1 MNDNVSEDEFLFDD
15 LNPENKQPTN
25 NEQSTNK
32 ELELYNNENIESEQ
46 KLNNDYFSNEE
57 VIKRNETIENKQ
69 PINND
74 SFIEEE
80 KDLDNKKNIKYILI
94 GGVAAI
100 IVLLLIMLLPKLAN
114 ISTNTLEKQMKKSSK
129 EYFEKYMSIN
139 DNTSEYLITLDMLE
153 NANKQGEKY
162 NLKGLEKCKKQATI
176 SKIIVD
182 SKTREI
188 KKIEV
193 ELNC

>member
-1 MNDNVSEDEFLFDD
+1 M
-15 LNPENKQPTN
+15 
-25 NEQSTNK
+25 
-32 ELELYNNENIESEQ
+32 
-46 KLNNDYFSNEE
+46 
-57 VIKRNETIENKQ
+57 
-69 PINND
+69 
-74 SFIEEE
+74 
-80 KDLDNKKNIKYILI
+80 DNKKNIKYILI